1 MKVQKFTG
9 NTMRD
14 ALLEVTKEL
23 GKEAIILQSRK
34 VTEGGLMGLGTRN
47 LVEVTAALDKD
58 LPISNRFHRTDTPGF
73 NPAVPIAPV
82 NDEQYKKQELRL
94 VGLTNQVESL
104 QSTLLEMSNR
114 LQYPDTPAL
123 PDPFGVYY
131 TKMANS
137 GMELDTISKVL
148 IKSYESMGGKDLA
161 DIPAIERRI
170 KANIAKLLKTKAPKK
185 LKVKEPYK
193 TVVIGPTGVGKTT
206 TIAKLAA
213 SARLY
218 KKLNVALITTDTF
231 RIAATDQLRAFA
243 DILKIPMEVVYSD
256 SEMRKAVR
264 IHAEKDAIFIDTTGR
279 SPEDAN
285 NITDLL
291 KIVSS
296 ANPHHIHMVL
306 SSSTDKDSQYRALK
320 GFGKMNID
328 SLIFT
333 KLDESAKPGSI
344 IDVASE
350 SRKPISYLTNGQNVP
365 QDIKVWNLNG
375 FVDGIIKA

>member
-1 MKVQKFTG
+1 M
-9 NTMRD
+9 
-14 ALLEVTKEL
+14 
-23 GKEAIILQSRK
+23 
-34 VTEGGLMGLGTRN
+34 
-47 LVEVTAALDKD
+47 
-58 LPISNRFHRTDTPGF
+58 
-73 NPAVPIAPV
+73 
-82 NDEQYKKQELRL
+82 
-94 VGLTNQVESL
+94 
-104 QSTLLEMSNR
+104 
-114 LQYPDTPAL
+114 
-123 PDPFGVYY
+123 
-131 TKMANS
+131 
-137 GMELDTISKVL
+137 
-148 IKSYESMGGKDLA
+148 
-161 DIPAIERRI
+161 
-170 KANIAKLLKTKAPKK
+170 PKK
-185 LKVKEPYK
+185 LSVKEPYK

-256 SEMRKAVR
+256 SEMRKAIGV
-264 IHAEKDAIFIDTTGR
+264 HAEKDAIFIDTTGR

-285 NITDLL
+285 NINDLL

-296 ANPHHIHMVL
+296 AKPHHVHMVL
-306 SSSTDKDSQYRALK
+306 SSSTDKDSQHRALK

-344 IDVASE
+344 LDVALE

-365 QDIKVWNLNG
+365 QDIKVWNVNG
-375 FVDGIIKA
+375 FVDGIIKD